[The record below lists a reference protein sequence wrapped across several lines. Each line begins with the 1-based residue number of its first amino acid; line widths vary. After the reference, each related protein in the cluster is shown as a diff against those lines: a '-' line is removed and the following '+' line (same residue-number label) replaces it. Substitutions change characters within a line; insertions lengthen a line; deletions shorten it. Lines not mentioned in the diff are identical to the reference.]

1 MDKISMSERAVSR
14 KKPSGRA
21 ELIFIAVAIIVWMVV
36 GIILT
41 WLLTDF
47 NRNLA
52 PDVPDVHPSVI
63 FSSFLLFAL
72 FVWRIS
78 LNPRRNSSA
87 R

>member
-1 MDKISMSERAVSR
+1 MSESAVSG
-14 KKPSGRA
+14 KKPTGKA
-21 ELIFIAVAIIVWMVV
+21 ELLFIAIAIIVWMVV

-41 WLLTDF
+41 WLLIDF

-63 FSSFLLFAL
+63 LSLFLLFAL
-72 FVWRIS
+72 FVWRVS
-78 LNPRRNSSA
+78 LNSRGNSAA